1 MKRLLPLLV
10 LIGFLVY
17 TGVYIVVYLFRA
29 FRVGEPI
36 PGEVVQVWHGDA
48 MLRAILVA
56 VLFLIGLVVLVGYVE
71 IVRAV
76 GRSGRGLRIRPDL
89 IEWLTARSEA
99 TGESPASI
107 ADRAIS
113 AYRER
118 LEGAG
123 R

>member
-1 MKRLLPLLV
+1 MKRLFPLLI

-48 MLRAILVA
+48 MMRAILVA

-71 IVRAV
+71 IVRAG
-76 GRSGRGLRIRPDL
+76 GRGGRGLRIRADL
-89 IEWLTARSEA
+89 VEWLNDRSEA
-99 TGESPASI
+99 TGESPEAI

-113 AYRER
+113 AYRDR
-118 LEGAG
+118 LEGA
-123 R
+123 RR